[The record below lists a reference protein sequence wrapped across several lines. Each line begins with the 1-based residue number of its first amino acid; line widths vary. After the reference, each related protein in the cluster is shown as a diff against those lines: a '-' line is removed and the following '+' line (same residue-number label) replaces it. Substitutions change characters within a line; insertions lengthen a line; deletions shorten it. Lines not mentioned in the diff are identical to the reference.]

1 MSDLNIL
8 RLSNSAQAA
17 HALSSA
23 KTGHEIDK
31 SEGNIL
37 RLPNPM
43 LGEKAFSSIENS
55 GEEVMTIGG
64 TVNKTALSLIILFI
78 AALCSWNFVIGGS
91 SPAWLI
97 SLGSIGGFIVAMATV
112 FRKNWAPY
120 TTIVYASLEGVALGA
135 ISVAFEHRYPGI
147 VSQGVF
153 LTFGILAAMLLA
165 YRLRIIKPSEKF
177 QLGVIAATGGI
188 AILYLMSFIFGR
200 FGVTIP
206 MIHSSSTVGLLF
218 SLFVVIIAS
227 LNLVLDFGL
236 IEAGIKQRAPKHME
250 WYAAFALLVTLVWIY
265 LELLRL
271 LGSSEE

>member
-1 MSDLNIL
+1 MSELNIL
-8 RLSNSAQAA
+8 RLSNSAPDAI
-17 HALSSA
+17 SSA
-23 KTGHEIDK
+23 KTGHGVNKTE
-31 SEGNIL
+31 SNIF

-43 LGEKAFSSIENS
+43 LGEKAFSGIENS
-55 GEEVMTIGG
+55 SEEAMTLGG
-64 TVNKTALSLIILFI
+64 TANKTALSLIVLFI
-78 AALCSWNFVIGGS
+78 AALFSWNFVISGS
-91 SPAWLI
+91 SPGWLI
-97 SLGSIGGFIVAMATV
+97 SLGSIGGFIVAMVTV
-112 FRKNWAPY
+112 FKKDWAPY
-120 TTIVYASLEGVALGA
+120 TTLVYASLEGVALGA

-147 VSQGVF
+147 VSQAVF

-165 YRLRIIKPSEKF
+165 YRLRIIKPSEKVE
-177 QLGVIAATGGI
+177 LGVIAATGGI
-188 AILYLMSFIFGR
+188 AILYLISFIFGR

-206 MIHSSSTVGLLF
+206 MIHSGSTVGLLF

-236 IEAGIKQRAPKHME
+236 IEAGVKQRAPKYME

>member
-1 MSDLNIL
+1 M
-8 RLSNSAQAA
+8 
-17 HALSSA
+17 
-23 KTGHEIDK
+23 
-31 SEGNIL
+31 
-37 RLPNPM
+37 
-43 LGEKAFSSIENS
+43 
-55 GEEVMTIGG
+55 
-64 TVNKTALSLIILFI
+64 
-78 AALCSWNFVIGGS
+78 
-91 SPAWLI
+91 
-97 SLGSIGGFIVAMATV
+97 AMATV
-112 FRKNWAPY
+112 FKKDWAPY
-120 TTIVYASLEGVALGA
+120 TTLVYASLEGVALGA
-135 ISVAFEHRYPGI
+135 ISVAFEHSYPGI
-147 VSQGVF
+147 VSQAVF

-177 QLGVIAATGGI
+177 ELGVIAATGGI

-206 MIHSSSTVGLLF
+206 MIHSSSTVGVLF

-271 LGSSEE
+271 LGSSDE